1 MIILKENTR
10 LQTTLD
16 RLPYGDEI
24 VSEDL
29 KVTKNLPDGVKS
41 KELYQDIIRIA
52 WPSFIELLLT
62 QLASMVDLMM
72 VGSMGGK
79 ANPEIGTQA
88 LAAVG
93 LTTQPKFLLMTAFI
107 AMNTGV
113 TALIARNKGTNDSK
127 QANLV
132 VRQGL
137 LFTFCATIILSILG
151 FLFAKPMVIFMGSTE
166 EIVTKW
172 ATQYLQI
179 QMIGF
184 LSFALTSTITASLR
198 AVGDSKTCM
207 IYNLIANVVNVIF
220 NWLLIYGNLGF
231 PELGVAGASL
241 ATVIGQVV
249 AFIMAF
255 AVILKGNGF
264 LKLEFKLGF
273 KPNKIVLGN
282 MLNIGFPAMIE
293 QLLMR
298 AGMIIFAKT
307 VASLGTTAYATHQ
320 VCMNIQALSFM
331 TGQAF
336 AVSATTL
343 MGQSLGKRRT
353 DMAQAY
359 CSRTRK
365 VGLVFSL
372 ILALTFMVFGKQ
384 IVGLYNSDTEII
396 EIGGRIMLF
405 VAFLQPFQSAQFII
419 AGGLRGAGDT
429 RATAIVT
436 FFTVLLVRPIAAII
450 LVNSGLGLYGAW
462 LALAIDQIMRSGL
475 ILFRY
480 NSGKW
485 KLIKLKSEQ

>member
-1 MIILKENTR
+1 MKTNER

-16 RLPYGDEI
+16 RLPYGNETI
-24 VSEDL
+24 SGDL
-29 KVTKNLPDGVKS
+29 KVTNILPQGVKS
-41 KELYQDIIRIA
+41 KELYGDIIRIA

-79 ANPEIGTQA
+79 SNPEIGTAA

-93 LTTQPKFLLMTAFI
+93 LTTQPKFLLMAAFI
-107 AMNTGV
+107 AMNTGI
-113 TALIARNKGTNDSK
+113 TALVARNKGTGDSK

-137 LFTFCATIILSILG
+137 LFTFCITVTLSVLG
-151 FLFAKPMVIFMGSTE
+151 AIFARPMVIFMGSTE
-166 EIVTKW
+166 ELVTKW

-231 PELGVAGASL
+231 PKLGVAGASL

-255 AVILKGNGF
+255 VVMIRGNGF
-264 LKLEFKLGF
+264 LKLQFKLGF
-273 KPNKIVLGN
+273 KPDKIVLGN
-282 MLNIGFPAMIE
+282 MINIGLPAMVE

-359 CSRTRK
+359 CSRTRY
-365 VGLVFSL
+365 VGFAFSIL
-372 ILALTFMVFGKQ
+372 LALMFIFFGGT
-384 IVGLYNSDTEII
+384 IVGLYNSDPQII
-396 EIGGRIMLF
+396 KIGGQIMLF
-405 VAFLQPFQSAQFII
+405 VAFLQPFQSSQFII
-419 AGGLRGAGDT
+419 AGALRGAGDT
-429 RATAIVT
+429 KATAIFT
-436 FFTVLLVRPIAAII
+436 FITVLLVRPVVAITLI
-450 LVNSGLGLYGAW
+450 KLNFGLYGAW
-462 LALAIDQIMRSGL
+462 AAMATDQIIRS
-475 ILFRY
+475 ILVLGRY

-485 KLIKLKSEQ
+485 KLIKLKSES